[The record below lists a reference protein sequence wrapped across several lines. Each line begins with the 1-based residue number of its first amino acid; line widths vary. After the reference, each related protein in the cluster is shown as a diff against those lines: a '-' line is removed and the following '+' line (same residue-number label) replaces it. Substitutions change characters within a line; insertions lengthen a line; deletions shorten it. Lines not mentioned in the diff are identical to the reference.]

1 MTITYCDITGNEVN
15 NATTNYAWRI
25 RDRRYDMIKGRDFSV
40 EGLAKL
46 EAAVREEL
54 GQNERY
60 NYMEYKAVL
69 ARKIAKMTE

>member
-1 MTITYCDITGNEVN
+1 MTITYCDITGNEVA

-25 RDRRYDMIKGRDFSV
+25 RDRRYDTIKGRDFSV
-40 EGLAKL
+40 DGLAKL

-69 ARKIAKMTE
+69 ARKIAEMTA